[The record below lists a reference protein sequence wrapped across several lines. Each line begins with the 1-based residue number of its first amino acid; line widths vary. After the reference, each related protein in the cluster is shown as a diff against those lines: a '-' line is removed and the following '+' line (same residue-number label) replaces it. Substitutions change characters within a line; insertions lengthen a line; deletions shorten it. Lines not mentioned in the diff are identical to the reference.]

1 MVFYIIKCSIIIE
14 KNFYLN
20 TEKMEKYRDQ
30 MEKFYFD
37 ETKYD
42 TYLEQLGVDYPEIK
56 KED

>member
-1 MVFYIIKCSIIIE
+1 MQKSLIGSDLLFH
-14 KNFYLN
+14 FG
-20 TEKMEKYRDQ
+20 EKYRAE

-56 KED
+56 DD

>member
-1 MVFYIIKCSIIIE
+1 MISE
-14 KNFYLN
+14 KDPPPFYLN

-42 TYLEQLGVDYPEIK
+42 TYLEQLGVDYPEINRPGND